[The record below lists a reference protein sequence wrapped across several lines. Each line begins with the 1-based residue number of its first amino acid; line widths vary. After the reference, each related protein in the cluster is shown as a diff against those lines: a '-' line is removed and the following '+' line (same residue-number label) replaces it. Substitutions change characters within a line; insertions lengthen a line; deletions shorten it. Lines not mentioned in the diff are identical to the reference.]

1 MNEQQIAIV
10 PRRKRDES
18 TPPAPLDPY
27 VTELVRWI
35 ASQEAGV
42 QSSTLARQVA
52 AALNWPPPFAEAV
65 LTAARGR
72 RLLTQTQSSAGV
84 GQRSMLSVRG
94 RAWLNQADHKVA
106 SGQPGPT

>member
-1 MNEQQIAIV
+1 MNDQQAAVV
-10 PRRKRDES
+10 PRRKRDEV

-35 ASQEAGV
+35 TTQEAGV
-42 QSSTLARQVA
+42 QTSTLVKQVA
-52 AALNWPPPFAEAV
+52 TAMDWPTPFAEAV

-72 RLLTQTQSSAGV
+72 RLLTQTQSSSSV

-94 RAWLNQADHKVA
+94 RSWLIQEEDKGMNERR
-106 SGQPGPT
+106 